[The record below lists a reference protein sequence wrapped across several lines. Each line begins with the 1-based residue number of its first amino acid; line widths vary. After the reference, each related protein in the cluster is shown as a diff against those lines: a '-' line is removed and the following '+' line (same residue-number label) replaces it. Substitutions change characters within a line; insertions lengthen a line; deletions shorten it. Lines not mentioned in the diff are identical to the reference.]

1 MNSNIIIMNTS
12 LSSVRRF
19 KADQLHVSVFEDRQQ
34 LGKDAATQLA
44 NTIRNLH
51 LQQDK
56 VNIIF
61 ASAPSQNE
69 FLNALIAE
77 EDIEWNRI
85 HAFHMDEYIGLDANA
100 PQNFGIFLKDRLFS
114 QVPVAQVFYMNGNA
128 TDPEEECIRYAQL
141 LREHPVD
148 IVCMGIGENCHIA
161 FNDPHVAFFNDP
173 KTVKIVDLDLTSR
186 NQQVN
191 DGCFASLDEVPE
203 TALTLTIPTLIK
215 PAAIFC
221 MVPGTN
227 KAEAIA
233 HTLQDEI
240 SEAYP
245 STILR
250 NHPNAWLFIDE
261 DSAAG
266 L

>member
-1 MNSNIIIMNTS
+1 MNTI
-12 LSSVRRF
+12 LSSARRF
-19 KADQLHVSVFEDRQQ
+19 QVDNLQVSVFESRSQ
-34 LGKDAATQLA
+34 LGKDAASQLA

-51 LQQDK
+51 LQQNK

-77 EDIEWNRI
+77 EGIEWERI
-85 HAFHMDEYIGLDANA
+85 NAFHMDEYIGLDSNA
-100 PQNFGIFLKDRLFS
+100 PQNFGVFLKDRLFS
-114 QVPVAQVFYMNGNA
+114 HVPIGQVFYINGNA
-128 TDPEEECIRYAQL
+128 TDPSQECERYTKLLEEN
-141 LREHPVD
+141 PVD

-161 FNDPHVAFFNDP
+161 FNDPHVADFNDP
-173 KTVKIVDLDLTSR
+173 VAVKIVDLDLTSR

-191 DGCFASLDEVPE
+191 DGCFTTLEEVPE

-221 MVPGTN
+221 IVPGTN

-240 SEAYP
+240 TEVYP

-250 NHPNAWLFIDE
+250 NHTNATLFIDN
-261 DSAAG
+261 DSAS
-266 L
+266 LLQ